1 MATMS
6 LMEKMLKSGSIKTT
20 TLANSIIF
28 NKKDMVQ
35 TPVPII
41 NVAFSGDLDGGM
53 VSGLTLICGPS
64 KHFKSNLGLVCVKAY
79 LDKYPDA
86 ICLFYDSEFGI
97 TPDYIKSNGIDANR
111 VLHIPVEHIEQLKF
125 DVTQRLNDIVR
136 GDKVVIF
143 IDSVGNLA
151 SKKESEDAL
160 EGKGAADMSRAKSL
174 KSTFRIIT
182 PHLTTKDIPCIAVNH
197 IYMEQSLFPK
207 AIVSGGCVEAGTL
220 IKTVNGLTAIEEIR
234 VGDYVDTLLG
244 PKKVPECY
252 DITFDDG
259 HKVRCSSAH
268 KFLIDGK
275 WVEAKDIAVGDD
287 VDVA

>member
-182 PHLTTKDIPCIAVNH
+182 PH
-197 IYMEQSLFPK
+197 
-207 AIVSGGCVEAGTL
+207 
-220 IKTVNGLTAIEEIR
+220 
-234 VGDYVDTLLG
+234 
-244 PKKVPECY
+244 
-252 DITFDDG
+252 
-259 HKVRCSSAH
+259 
-268 KFLIDGK
+268 
-275 WVEAKDIAVGDD
+275 
-287 VDVA
+287 